1 MCYKFQFRPYQR
13 RFRHPLKTSYGCWD
27 IREGIILHLMDET
40 GQIGWGEIAPL
51 PWFGSETLEQALN
64 FCHQLPTHIT
74 VSDIF
79 SIPARLPACQFGFE
93 SALESVGSGEWG

>member
-40 GQIGWGEIAPL
+40 GQ
-51 PWFGSETLEQALN
+51 
-64 FCHQLPTHIT
+64 
-74 VSDIF
+74 
-79 SIPARLPACQFGFE
+79 
-93 SALESVGSGEWG
+93 